1 MRKKND
7 TTLCMQD
14 EVIDIRLLEA
24 FAAVMSAGSITGAAR
39 LLDRS
44 QSVVTRQ
51 IQDLETDVGYL
62 LFSRNGPRISPT
74 PKGILFHAEVERL
87 LTGLKH
93 IRDRAAAIGADEL
106 PVLSLGAISALA
118 AGVVPIALA
127 AMNKALL
134 PRQIHVQALSAENVV
149 QSVLSQS
156 VDFGLASLP
165 VQHPG
170 LDVHWVC
177 EVPCVA
183 CIAAD
188 HPLAKRKVISLK
200 DLDGR
205 RLLTMANPYRLRR
218 RIDDAIARSGAAPQE
233 IIDTNASLTAIAMA
247 KRSLG
252 VAIIEPLLTANLG
265 VDGVVTRPLDVTIPF
280 LFAAISPIG
289 RELSPTLAAVNE
301 ALRNTAAT
309 MPGAILHGGE
319 AALSA
324 ATATTRPAERKR
336 P

>member
-1 MRKKND
+1 
-7 TTLCMQD
+7 MQED
-14 EVIDIRLLEA
+14 VIDIRLLEA

-39 LLDRS
+39 LLGRS
-44 QSVVTRQ
+44 QPVVTRQ

-87 LTGLKH
+87 LLGLKH
-93 IRDRAAAIGADEL
+93 IRGRAAAIGAGAL
-106 PVLSLGAISALA
+106 PVLSLAAIAALA
-118 AGVVPIALA
+118 GGVVPAALA
-127 AMNKALL
+127 AMDRALL
-134 PRQIHVQALSAENVV
+134 PRQVHVQALSAENVV

-170 LDVHWVC
+170 LDVQWVC

-183 CIAAD
+183 CLAAD
-188 HPLAKRKVISLK
+188 HPLAKRKVIRLK

-218 RIDDAIARSGAAPQE
+218 RVEDAIERAGAAPAN

-247 KRSLG
+247 KQSLG
-252 VAIIEPLLTANLG
+252 IAIIEPVLTASLA
-265 VDGVVTRPLDVTIPF
+265 VDGVVTRPLDVAIPF
-280 LFAAISPIG
+280 LFAAISPAG
-289 RELSPTLAAVNE
+289 RELTPTVAAVND
-301 ALRNTAAT
+301 ALRAAVT
-309 MPGAILHGGE
+309 LISGAKLHGGE
-319 AALSA
+319 AALSEA
-324 ATATTRPAERKR
+324 AGDAFEKEKS
-336 P
+336 